1 MSVIYRFCSIL
12 LLLSLS
18 FNSSFGQK
26 TGNIVEIFGRDKVE
40 TTDEGI
46 IIHEFIKGLAL
57 RNAIIPGLLNG
68 SQDILFWQIATNQ
81 FQKPSVDQLISHS
94 YSKPLN
100 SEPLKW
106 EYIEVDSTGVFIGN
120 LGRAY
125 VYTEFNSPVE
135 RIALL
140 DASGHTRVF
149 INGQPH
155 EGDHYDY
162 RHTLIPFKLK
172 KGENEFVYTYGRFG
186 RVGSKI
192 VIPSKD
198 VMFSKRDM
206 TLPSIII
213 GENSNFWAA
222 IRVINASETAK
233 NSLSI
238 ECMLETGE
246 RASFK
251 VDGIMP
257 LTTRKLKYSIPALTK
272 KFKKDKI
279 SATLILKDNGLEIDR
294 VEISINVRDGKKHH
308 ERTFVS
314 SIDGSVQYYS
324 VAPSTSSAPNQAF
337 VLSVHGASV
346 EATNQARAYKQ
357 KDWAHIVAPTNR
369 RPFGFNWE
377 EWGRIDALEVLE
389 NARKIFKTNNQL
401 TYLTGHSMGGHGTWY
416 LGATYPDKWA
426 AIAPAAGYPDII
438 RYRRDGVDSSMFL
451 NPHFEMIYRGALAG
465 RVIDL
470 RRNYLQS
477 GVYVLHGSADGV
489 VSVDQ
494 ARLMRE
500 KLGQFHNNFAYYE
513 YPGGSH
519 WYGDHSMDWPPLFDF
534 LRQNKIPL
542 AKDVKSFEFHTA
554 SPGVSAS
561 NYWITINQQEKPYLH
576 STANLSFSN
585 DTIFADLNNV
595 ECITIHLSKLELTK
609 NSILNIDNQ
618 IINHSTCSDIILK
631 KVNDSWEKIDLLNS
645 SEKNP
650 TRYGGFKLA
659 FNNNV
664 VFVYATQG
672 TEEENEWYMNKAR
685 FDAEAFLYKGNGS
698 IDIVPDYLFNTDD
711 FKDRNVVI
719 YGNSTNNKAWNVLL
733 SHCPV
738 QVTQN
743 SISLGNRVLTG
754 NNLGTY
760 FIYPRSDSHWASIGV
775 VAGTGITGMKSVY
788 PNDYFSGISGFPDLL
803 IFSVDWIKDGL
814 DGVKIS
820 GFFGNDWSIIN
831 GDFKE

>member
-1 MSVIYRFCSIL
+1 MSAIYRFYSIFL
-12 LLLSLS
+12 LLCLS
-18 FNSSFGQK
+18 FISAFGQQ

-40 TTDEGI
+40 TTDEGV
-46 IIHEFIKGLAL
+46 IIHEFTSGLAL

-81 FQKPSVDQLISHS
+81 FQKPSVDQSISHS
-94 YSKPLN
+94 YLKPLN

-106 EYIEVDSTGVFIGN
+106 EHIDVDSTGVFIGN

-125 VYTEFNSPVE
+125 VYTEFSSPE
-135 RIALL
+135 DRIALL

-172 KGENEFVYTYGRFG
+172 KGDNLFVYTYGRFG

-192 VIPSKD
+192 VIPNKELL
-198 VMFSKRDM
+198 FSKRDI

-213 GENSNFWAA
+213 GEKESKWGAV
-222 IRVINASETAK
+222 RVINASEIAK
-233 NSLSI
+233 NSLRI
-238 ECMLETGE
+238 DCILETGE
-246 RASFK
+246 KTSFK

-257 LTTRKLKYSIPALTK
+257 LTTRKLKFSIPPLTK

-279 SATLILKDNGLEIDR
+279 SATLILSDNGIEIDR
-294 VEISINVRDGKKHH
+294 ISISINVKDGKKHH

-314 SIDGSVQYYS
+314 NIDGSVQYYS
-324 VAPSTSSAPNQAF
+324 VAPSTSKAQNQAF

-377 EWGRIDALEVLE
+377 EWARIDALEVLE
-389 NARKIFKTNNQL
+389 NAREIFKTNNQL
-401 TYLTGHSMGGHGTWY
+401 TYLTGHSMGGHGTWF

-489 VSVDQ
+489 VSVEQ

-513 YPGGSH
+513 YPDGSH
-519 WYGDHSMDWPPLFDF
+519 WYGDHSMDWPPLFNF
-534 LRQNKIPL
+534 LKQNSIPL
-542 AKDVKSFEFHTA
+542 AKDVKNIEFHTA
-554 SPGVSAS
+554 SPGISAS
-561 NYWITINQQEKPYLH
+561 NYWITINQQVKPYQH
-576 STANLSFSN
+576 SSATLSILN

-595 ECITIHLSKLELTK
+595 ESITIHLSKLELSK
-609 NSILNIDNQ
+609 FPVISIDNQ
-618 IINHSTCSDIILK
+618 IINPSSLSNIILK
-631 KVNDSWEKIDLLNS
+631 KDNDKWMVIDDLLS
-645 SEKNP
+645 SEKSPPRN
-650 TRYGGFKLA
+650 GGFKHA
-659 FNNNV
+659 FSNNMM
-664 VFVYATQG
+664 FVYATQG
-672 TEEENEWYMNKAR
+672 TEQENDWYMNKAR

-698 IDIVPDYLFNTDD
+698 IDIIPDYLFNSED
-711 FKDRNVVI
+711 FKDRNVII
-719 YGNSTNNKAWNVLL
+719 YGNANNNKAWNDLL

-738 QVTQN
+738 QVYNN
-743 SISLGNRVLTG
+743 SITFGDRNLSGDS
-754 NNLGTY
+754 LGTY
-760 FIYPRSDSHWASIGV
+760 FIYPRADSKTASVGV
-775 VAGTGITGMKSVY
+775 VAGTGLSGMMALY
-788 PNDYFSGISGFPDLL
+788 PNDYFSGITGFPDLL